1 MDFRDM
7 HPGSDFLEHYGTPRH
22 SGRYPWGSG
31 ENPYQGDANFLKYIR
46 DSRKRGMQDVD
57 IAKSMGMN
65 TAQMRKKISLANAET
80 KRYETQLAL
89 KLKDKGMSTSAIAR
103 RMGKNESSVRLLLN
117 PVMQERRNT
126 TRVNAN
132 LLKEAVD
139 AHNYIDIGAGV
150 EQYMGISAT
159 RLKNAV
165 QYLQNEGYVVYNDIK
180 FEQLGTGKDTTL
192 KVLCKPG
199 TERRDVTT
207 HKSEIAPPFN
217 LYSEDQGKTL
227 RKKEQP
233 VSIDPERV
241 KVRYAEEGGAE
252 KDGVIELRR
261 GVQDISLGDA
271 KYAQVRIAVGGTHY
285 LKGMAVYSD
294 NLPDGC
300 DIMFNTNKHVGTPM
314 INSDP
319 DGKSVLKP
327 MKNDPDNPFGATIRD
342 ADKLIRCQK
351 HYIGEDG
358 KEHLSALNVVSEEGT
373 WNTWS
378 KNLPSQF
385 LSKQNPSLA
394 KRQLNESYSMA
405 KEELAEISNLTNP
418 TVRQKLLNEF
428 AGKCDS
434 DATHL
439 QAAALPRQASKVI
452 LPVPEMK
459 DTEIY
464 APTYRDGEKVA
475 LVRFPHGG
483 IFEIPTLTV
492 NNKQKDAK
500 SLLGN
505 AIDAVGINH
514 KVAEQ
519 LSGADFDGDSV
530 LVIPIDNV
538 KIMTAPVLE
547 GLKNFDPKELYPA
560 YPGMHEMT
568 SREKGIEMGKVSNLI
583 TDMTIKGA
591 PLDEICRAVKHS
603 MVVIDA
609 EKHKLNYKQSERDFG
624 IAELRARYQNGPNGG
639 ASTLLSR
646 STSEAHIPNR
656 KEIFGKSQMTPEQL
670 KDWENGKV
678 IYKDTG
684 KTYSVPH
691 KQEDGSVV
699 WEKKQ
704 KLDKVPKMMLT
715 DDAYSLVSGGSK
727 ENTTRI
733 ERVYADYANNM
744 KALANE
750 ARKRAR
756 HEEDIRYE
764 PSARITYAKEVQE
777 LDAALNKAKRNA
789 PLERQAQLLAA
800 KNYRAKLN
808 DNPNMDAE
816 HKKRLKGQELDY
828 ARKVIGAKKEQ
839 IHISDRQWEAIN
851 AGAIS
856 KSKLRDILDNADSD
870 RIKALATPRT
880 KKGMSTARIQRAKTM
895 LAAGHTQADVAD
907 ALGVS
912 VSTLMNAVNG

>member
-1 MDFRDM
+1 MEFSEFNR
-7 HPGSDFLEHYGTPRH
+7 PEIFLEHYGTPRH

-31 ENPYQGDANFLKYIR
+31 ENPYQGDANFLKYIQ
-46 DSRKRGMQDVD
+46 DSRKRGMKDVD
-57 IAKSMGMN
+57 IAKGMGMN
-65 TAQMRKKISLANAET
+65 TAQMRKKISLANGDM

-117 PVMQERRNT
+117 PTMQERRNI
-126 TRVNAN
+126 TRNNAD
-132 LLKEAVD
+132 LLKKAVD
-139 AHNYIDIGAGV
+139 ERNYIDIGAGV
-150 EQYMGISAT
+150 EQYLGISAT

-165 QYLQNEGYVVYNDIK
+165 QYLQNDGYVVFNKIK

-199 TERRDVTT
+199 TEFKDVVQNKGNITM
-207 HKSEIAPPFN
+207 PFDF
-217 LYSEDQGKTL
+217 YSEDGGKTL
-227 RKKEQP
+227 RAKEAP
-233 VSIDPERV
+233 VSVDSNRV
-241 KVRYAEEGGAE
+241 QIRYAEDGGIK

-261 GVQDISLGDA
+261 GVPDISLGDA
-271 KYAQVRIAVGGTHY
+271 RYAQVRIAVDGTHY

-300 DIMFNTNKHVGTPM
+300 DIMFNTNKHAGTPKM
-314 INSDP
+314 D
-319 DGKSVLKP
+319 VLKP

-342 ADKLIRCQK
+342 ADRLIRCQK

-373 WNTWS
+373 WNSWS
-378 KNLPSQF
+378 KNLASQF

-394 KRQLNESYSMA
+394 KRQLDESYSLA
-405 KEELAEISNLTNP
+405 KEEFNEITSLTNP

-439 QAAALPRQASKVI
+439 QAAALPRQAAKVI
-452 LPVPEMK
+452 LPVPELK
-459 DTEIY
+459 DTDIY
-464 APTYRDGEKVA
+464 APSYRDGEKVA

-500 SLLGN
+500 NLLGN
-505 AIDAVGINH
+505 AIDAVGINA

-519 LSGADFDGDSV
+519 LSGADFDGDTV
-530 LVIPIDNV
+530 LVIPINNV
-538 KIMTAPVLE
+538 KIKTAPRLE
-547 GLKNFDPKELYPA
+547 GLKNFDPKESYPA
-560 YPGMHEMT
+560 YPGMHIMT

-591 PLDEICRAVKHS
+591 NMDEICRAVKHS

-609 EKHKLNYKQSERDFG
+609 EKHKLNYKQSEVDNG
-624 IAELRARYQNGPNGG
+624 IAELRAKYQNGPNGG
-639 ASTLLSR
+639 AATLLSR
-646 STSEAHIPNR
+646 STSEAHILNR
-656 KEIFGKSQMTPEQL
+656 KEMIAKSKMTPEQL
-670 KDWENGKV
+670 KDYEAGKMV
-678 IYKDTG
+678 YEETG
-684 KTYSVPH
+684 RTYSKPH

-699 WEKKQ
+699 WEKKL

-715 DDAYSLVSGGSK
+715 DDAYSLASGGSK
-727 ENTTRI
+727 ANTTRI
-733 ERVYADYANNM
+733 ESVYADYANNM

-750 ARKRAR
+750 ARRQAR
-756 HEEDIRYE
+756 HEVDVPYS
-764 PSARITYAKEVQE
+764 PSAKQAYLKEVQE
-777 LDAALNKAKRNA
+777 LDAALNIAKRNA
-789 PLERQAQLLAA
+789 PLERQAQLIAS
-800 KNYRAKLN
+800 KNYKAKLY
-808 DNPNMDAE
+808 DNPDMDAE

-828 ARKVIGAKKEQ
+828 ARKIVGAKKQQ

-856 KSKLRDILDNADSD
+856 KSKLKDILDNADSAQ
-870 RIKALATPRT
+870 IKSLATPRT
-880 KKGMSTARIQRAKTM
+880 KKGMSTARIQRAKSM

-912 VSTLMNAVNG
+912 VSTLVNAISA